1 LQEFLQQ
8 AELAELVERQRRQS
22 IQAQQLLVAL
32 EEQAAPVLLPMLEG
46 SSETIQIRLSMPT
59 LLVMLLLLHRQAQP
73 AERLALRGVVLPEG
87 QVMWAQSVQLV
98 AQAVR
103 ALQRMAAD

>member
-1 LQEFLQQ
+1 
-8 AELAELVERQRRQS
+8 
-22 IQAQQLLVAL
+22 
-32 EEQAAPVLLPMLEG
+32 
-46 SSETIQIRLSMPT
+46 MPT